1 MKEEVLGMEHVTYTE
16 DGQLL
21 LEQFHMRIFR
31 GEIMGI
37 VCDDNRGK
45 GALTKILQLNP
56 PLQHGRI
63 YFHGKLVNAGGY
75 RLDKPNRIA
84 VIRQKPSLIE
94 NMTVEENIFVIKGSY
109 RKILVNRSKL
119 EKQFERFA
127 KEKSLGLDLQGQ
139 KLVCEL
145 SSYER
150 AAVELC
156 KALIIG
162 TRLVVICNMANYLG
176 PIDLM
181 TYLDLLGMF
190 ARQGYT
196 FCTSAIPLMRPDRSA
211 AGLH

>member
-1 MKEEVLGMEHVTYTE
+1 MKEEVLGMEHVTYAE

-31 GEIMGI
+31 GEIMGM

-45 GALTKILQLNP
+45 EALTKILQLNRP
-56 PLQHGRI
+56 VQYGRI
-63 YFHGKLVNAGGY
+63 YFHGNLVNAGGY
-75 RLDKPNRIA
+75 GLCKPNRIA

-119 EKQFERFA
+119 GRQFERFA
-127 KEKSLGLDLQGQ
+127 KEKSLGLDLKGQ

-145 SSYER
+145 SSYEK
-150 AAVELC
+150 AVVELC

-162 TRLVVICNMANYLG
+162 TRLVVICDMANYLG
-176 PIDLM
+176 PLDLM
-181 TYLDLLGMF
+181 TYFNLLGRF

-196 FCTSAIPLMRPDRSA
+196 FLYICNSERYVPGSNFKKP
-211 AGLH
+211 

>member
-127 KEKSLGLDLQGQ
+127 KKSPWDLI
-139 KLVCEL
+139 
-145 SSYER
+145 
-150 AAVELC
+150 C
-156 KALIIG
+156 KG
-162 TRLVVICNMANYLG
+162 K
-176 PIDLM
+176 
-181 TYLDLLGMF
+181 
-190 ARQGYT
+190 
-196 FCTSAIPLMRPDRSA
+196 S
-211 AGLH
+211 